1 MRKHLLASS
10 FIMISL
16 SLFGQNKAA
25 RWFVNAGAGPSY
37 SLFYKDGGWVR
48 DFGVA
53 NTSNV
58 TEPQTVW
65 AFSHFAEVE
74 RRFKNNRL
82 SVRLGYS
89 MHHFEPRFQ
98 KIFTTANGTVFRID
112 TRERDRY
119 LYLQP
124 TIHYAFIEGTNR
136 LEAGT
141 GFYIQKNRRQTINY
155 YNRIVVN
162 NTPAAP
168 TLFIDDRRSEEA
180 GFPFNLDYVR
190 TLKNQNGIGCRLN
203 FNYTQSLRTA
213 EHLSFAVFFKMR
225 LD

>member
-1 MRKHLLASS
+1 MQTPLLLVFLVFASSTLLAQTKSS
-10 FIMISL
+10 
-16 SLFGQNKAA
+16 

-53 NTSNV
+53 NTSNTTV
-58 TEPQTVW
+58 PGTVW

-74 RRFKNNRL
+74 RRFKNKRL
-82 SVRLGYS
+82 SLRIGYS
-89 MHHFEPRFQ
+89 MHTFEPRFQ
-98 KIFTTANGTVFRID
+98 TNYTTANGTVFSID

-124 TIHYAFIEGTNR
+124 TMHYAFLEGKNR
-136 LEAGT
+136 LEVGT

-155 YNRIVVN
+155 YNSIVMN
-162 NTPAAP
+162 NMPATP
-168 TLFIDDRRSEEA
+168 TLFIRDYKSEEA
-180 GFPFNLDYVR
+180 GFPFNFDFIR
-190 TLKNQNGIGCRLN
+190 TLKSGNGIGCRLN
-203 FNYTQSLRTA
+203 FNYTQSVQTA
-213 EHLSFAVFFKMR
+213 EHLSGSIFFKMR